1 MKRWYVVSVFSGK
14 ENDIKGNIL
23 KKIDDSSL
31 KKFFGRVLVPIEHF
45 IEMKHGKKEQGQRC
59 FFPGYIL
66 IEMFMMYKTWLT
78 IKDIPG
84 IIDFLGCSLGNPIPI
99 KDSEVN
105 FILNKI
111 EESSFKPKPKKT
123 FQIGE
128 MIRVVSGPF
137 SDFTGK
143 VEEINYSKN
152 KLCVGVL
159 IFGRSTPVDLNFNQ
173 VEKI

>member
-1 MKRWYVVSVFSGK
+1 MKRWYIVSVFSGK
-14 ENDIKGNIL
+14 EKDIKDSIL
-23 KKIDDSSL
+23 KKINDVSL
-31 KKFFGRVLVPIEHF
+31 KKFFGRVLVPMEHF
-45 IEMKHGKKEQGQRC
+45 IEVKHGKKEQGQRC

-66 IEMFMMYKTWLT
+66 IEMYMMYKTWST
-78 IKDIPG
+78 IKNIPG
-84 IIDFLGCSLGNPIPI
+84 IIDFLGCALGSPIPI
-99 KDSEVN
+99 KETEIN
-105 FILNKI
+105 LILSRI
-111 EESSFKPKPKKT
+111 EESSCKPKPKKI
-123 FQIGE
+123 FKIGE
-128 MIRVVSGPF
+128 MIRVINGPF